1 MNIRQFAI
9 AYAAGGIAFLALDAA
24 WLASMAERVYRP
36 AIGHLMRSGFDI
48 SAAALFYAL
57 YLAGMVF
64 FAVAPALE
72 ARSWTS
78 ALGRG
83 ALLGLFAYAT
93 YDLTNQATLKE
104 WPWRLTLI
112 DLAWGSLVTALAA
125 AAGCRA
131 ALLLGG
137 PAGR

>member
-1 MNIRQFAI
+1 MSIRQFLT
-9 AYAAGGIAFLALDAA
+9 AYAAAALVFLAIDGA
-24 WLASMAERVYRP
+24 WLATMASRVYRP
-36 AIGHLMRSGFDI
+36 AIGHLMRPDLDMK
-48 SAAALFYAL
+48 AAVTFYML
-57 YLAGMVF
+57 YVAGVVI

-72 ARSWTS
+72 GRSWMS

-112 DLAWGSLVTALAA
+112 DMGWGAFVTAAAA

-131 ALLLGG
+131 VLAFGG
-137 PAGR
+137 PGR